1 MMLDPESF
9 NDEGSYYDDIEND
22 MFNRVSK
29 DGGHLHF
36 SFWSV
41 SSCLSPARPII
52 DRASCFAQRVRVD
65 SGARQS
71 RRSNKC
77 DEYHDHGEKMGSFE
91 SNRPGEETYRYHDD
105 QMRSFESSR
114 SSGQYWLNGSRS
126 RYSSYCQLSSGSSGA
141 GGDYWST
148 QSFVCLTTPFFLILF
163 FFFSFFLFCCF

>member
-9 NDEGSYYDDIEND
+9 NDEGSYYDDMEND

-29 DGGHLHF
+29 DGGHLDF

-41 SSCLSPARPII
+41 SSCPSPARPNI
-52 DRASCFAQRVRVD
+52 DRASCFAQRVHVD
-65 SGARQS
+65 SGAPRQS
-71 RRSNKC
+71 SWSNKC
-77 DEYHDHGEKMGSFE
+77 DEYHDHDEKMGSFE
-91 SNRPGEETYRYHDD
+91 SNRPGEETYRYLDD

-126 RYSSYCQLSSGSSGA
+126 RYSSHGQLSSGSSGA

-148 QSFVCLTTPFFLILF
+148 QSFVCLTTPFFSCSF
-163 FFFSFFLFCCF
+163 FFFLFYCF